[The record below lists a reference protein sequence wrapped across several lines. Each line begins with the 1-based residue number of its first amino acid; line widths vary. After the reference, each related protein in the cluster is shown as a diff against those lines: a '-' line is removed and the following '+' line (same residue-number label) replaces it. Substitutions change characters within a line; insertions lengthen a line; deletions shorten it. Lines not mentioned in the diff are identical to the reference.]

1 MPRIL
6 ALTVLAMV
14 AIQAADLTA
23 KLDAILAEIPA
34 GGLAS
39 VAVADCA
46 TGAVVYRHHA
56 DRPLKLASTTKLL
69 ITAAAL
75 RGLGA
80 DYRFRT
86 RLVAL
91 GPISDGVLP
100 GLGVIGGG
108 DPTLDEHF
116 NADRNPA
123 RIFADWAARLKAAG
137 VRRIQGDLV
146 IDARLFSGPIRP
158 DTYPK
163 DAENIQRWYSAPASA
178 FAWADNC
185 IEVRALPGKAGAPC
199 RIETRPHSPRIQID
213 NRTITGA
220 GQIIIN
226 RAKAANQVTMSGST
240 TTATSWFALAIAE
253 DPDLLAGDELKY
265 QLGLAGIAVT
275 GGVRLDAV
283 DPDAGRTLVD
293 HRSDLAPAL
302 RLMNQ
307 RSQNFY
313 GEQLLRLIGVAG
325 GGRGS
330 LADGLTSA
338 QASLAQIV
346 GKDAGPIT
354 LLDGCGLSYGN
365 SASAG
370 TMVRLLTVMASDP
383 IFVESLKEEKRYD
396 VSGAHGR
403 VKTGTLAVAVC
414 LAGYVE
420 AAGRRHAFA
429 MLFNRGDGARWY
441 WAAGLRDRCYAA
453 IAANVA
459 R

>member
-1 MPRIL
+1 MLRIL
-6 ALTVLAMV
+6 AITILAV
-14 AIQAADLTA
+14 ASIQAADLA
-23 KLDAILAEIPA
+23 ARLDAILAEVPA

-46 TGAVVYRHHA
+46 TGAVLYRHHA

-91 GPISDGVLP
+91 GPISDGSLP

-108 DPTLDEHF
+108 DPTFDEHF
-116 NADRNPA
+116 NDDRDPA
-123 RIFADWAARLKAAG
+123 RVFADWAARLKAAG

-185 IEVRALPGKAGAPC
+185 IEVRALPGRAGAPC
-199 RIETRPHSPRIQID
+199 RIEMRPHSPRIQID
-213 NRTITGA
+213 NRTSTGA
-220 GQIIIN
+220 GRIIIG
-226 RAKAANQVTMSGST
+226 RAKAANTVTVSGST
-240 TTATSWFALAIAE
+240 ATATDWFPLAIAE
-253 DPDLLAGDELKY
+253 DPDLLAGDEMKH

-283 DPDAGRTLVD
+283 DPDAGRTLID
-293 HRSDLAPAL
+293 HRSDLGPAL

-313 GEQLLRLIGVAG
+313 GEQILRLIGVAG

-330 LADGLTSA
+330 LADGLSAA
-338 QASLAQIV
+338 QASLGKLV
-346 GKDAGPIT
+346 GKDSGPIT

-370 TMVRLLTVMASDP
+370 TMVRLLTVMAPDKA
-383 IFVESLKEEKRYD
+383 FVESLKEEKKYD
-396 VSGAHGR
+396 LSGAHGR

-420 AAGRRHAFA
+420 AEGRRHAFA
-429 MLFNRGDGARWY
+429 LLFNRGDSARWS
-441 WAAGLRDRCYAA
+441 WATGLRDRCYAA